1 MFRRFVPAIACA
13 ALAWTALA
21 DGPADIDR
29 LRQALK
35 FAEARKVA
43 ERILGEHVTANG
55 WRHDSTA
62 RVLFEYGRVL
72 LDHAEWPQADT
83 KLARALT
90 ITEQL
95 HGLQSARLVPILRN
109 LALARQH
116 QEKYES
122 AIVLGKRALAIAE
135 KIHGLN
141 ALPTLETANDLA
153 VAYTETQQLPL
164 AKPLLERVRKNLNKA
179 SGGLKAEFLNDIGL
193 QLWERGEFSAAEDH
207 FIQGLKLHEK
217 FKGPVHPNTAS
228 ALSNLGL
235 FYDDLHLF
243 TVAGRHLKRA
253 LKINETVFGPEH
265 LFTSMERGNLASHFY
280 SIGELDQAAELHKRC
295 LASSRKHFGPRH
307 SFTATDL
314 NNLGL
319 VEMDRGHLKAARK
332 YFSEAERILVENGDA
347 GRAFLSAVKM
357 NLGYL
362 NWKVGQ
368 LDAALENLRSSL
380 DLERKPRSNLKSDVT
395 DLLSHMAF
403 VQYARGN
410 PREARAMAQRKWEI
424 EWAMLRNVLTFTSGY
439 ERQVFLTTL
448 NPLSLP
454 ASLGHSEDLAQIILN
469 TKGAALSSLVSDLA
483 HESNKGTPLLQLREA
498 SQALF
503 QAELGLLV
511 GNPEDTEQLHKK
523 AAARRERVETLQK
536 NMARDA
542 SDAVLPETK
551 LADVQ
556 GILPKNSALLEF
568 IQYDHQNPRNPDDWT
583 TSYGVLLILP
593 TEPPRWFPLGPAAP
607 INALIAKS
615 SPTLPGRDARYEDI
629 LRKLHDHL
637 VTPWHKNLSGSIRT
651 LIISPVGRLNWL
663 NFATLLTP
671 GNKFLCENH
680 TLQYV
685 STARDLLA
693 GRNLAPTQGS
703 VLALA
708 NPDFAP
714 PPARGTITDRFA
726 HLKFNPLPGT
736 TLEVQALKNHFETLN
751 WQFQQSLG
759 AQAGEDKLRLKKA
772 PSILHLATHGFH
784 LPPEQHLPYG
794 HWLSPMHRTGLAL
807 ADAHKTVTAWHT
819 GQIPQSDKDGLLTAA
834 EIALLDLRGTWL
846 VTLSACGADLGRSP
860 ESQGVPALRRGFI
873 QAGARNMLMA
883 LWPVSDRLSGKF
895 MREFY
900 TTALRDGNA
909 PAALAR
915 IQRDWLVRLRQQEGT
930 KGAVLASGGFVLN
943 FQGLP
948 TPASATN

>member
-43 ERILGEHVTANG
+43 EKILGEHVAANG
-55 WRHDSTA
+55 WRHDGTV

-72 LDHAEWPQADT
+72 LDHAEWPQADA
-83 KLARALT
+83 KLARALA
-90 ITEQL
+90 IAEKV

-109 LALARQH
+109 LALTRQH

-122 AIVLGKRALAIAE
+122 AIALGKRSLAIAE
-135 KIHGLN
+135 KVHGPN
-141 ALPTLETANDLA
+141 ALPTLKTANDLA
-153 VAYTETQQLPL
+153 MAYTETQQLPL
-164 AKPLLERVRKNLNKA
+164 AKPLLERVRKNLDHA
-179 SGGLKAEFLNDIGL
+179 QGAFKAEFLNDIGL
-193 QLWERGEFSAAEDH
+193 QLWERGELGAAEEH
-207 FIQGLKLHEK
+207 LRQSLKLHKK
-217 FKGPVHPNTAS
+217 FKGPAHPHTAS
-228 ALSNLGL
+228 AHSNLGL

-243 TVAGRHLKRA
+243 TVAERNLKRA
-253 LKINETVFGPEH
+253 LEINEAVFGPNH
-265 LFTSMERGNLASHFY
+265 PFTSMERGNLASHLY
-280 SIGELDQAAELHKRC
+280 SIGELDQAAAMHKRC

-332 YFSEAERILVENGDA
+332 YFSEAERILVENGRA
-347 GRAFLSAVKM
+347 GRTFLSAVKM

-362 NWKVGQ
+362 NWKDGQ
-368 LDAALENLRSSL
+368 LDAAMENLRGSL
-380 DLERKPRSNLKSDVT
+380 DLERTPGNNLKSDIA

-403 VQYARGN
+403 VQHARGN
-410 PREARAMAQRKWEI
+410 HREARAMARRKWEI

-439 ERQVFLTTL
+439 ERQIFLTTL
-448 NPLSLP
+448 NPWALP
-454 ASLGHSEDLAQIILN
+454 ATLGLSEDLAQIVLN
-469 TKGAALSSLVSDLA
+469 TKGAALSSLASDLA
-483 HESNKGTPLLQLREA
+483 HESNKGTPLLRLREA

-503 QAELGLLV
+503 QAELGLLA
-511 GNPEDTEQLHKK
+511 GNPQEAEKLRKRADK
-523 AAARRERVETLQK
+523 RRERVEALQK
-536 NMARDA
+536 AMARDA

-551 LADVQ
+551 LAAVQ
-556 GILPKNSALLEF
+556 AALPKNAALLEF
-568 IQYDHQNPRNPDDWT
+568 IQYDHQNPHDPDDWI

-593 TEPPRWFPLGPAAP
+593 AGSPRWFPLGSTEPV
-607 INALIAKS
+607 NELIAMA
-615 SPTLPGRDARYEDI
+615 SPSLPGRDAQYEDA

-637 VTPWHKNLSGSIRT
+637 VTPWHKDLSGNVQT

-671 GNKFLCENH
+671 RNKFLCESH

-685 STARDLLA
+685 SAARDLLA
-693 GRNLAPTQGS
+693 GRNMAPKQGS

-736 TLEVQALKNHFETLN
+736 ALEVQALQKHFASPN
-751 WQFQQSLG
+751 WKFQQTLG
-759 AQAGEDKLRLKKA
+759 AQAGEDKLRTEKA

-807 ADAHKTVTAWHT
+807 ANAHKTVTAWHT
-819 GQIPQSDKDGLLTAA
+819 GHIPQSDKDGLLTAA

-846 VTLSACGADLGRSP
+846 VTLSACGPDLGRSS

-873 QAGARNMLMA
+873 QAGARNLLMA
-883 LWPVSDRLSGKF
+883 LWPISDKLSGEF
-895 MREFY
+895 VHEFY
-900 TTALRDGNA
+900 TAALRDRNA
-909 PAALAR
+909 PAALAK

-930 KGAVLASGGFVLN
+930 KAAVLAAGGFVLN

-948 TPASATN
+948 DPVSATN